1 MNPFHLKTSS
11 GKQPH
16 VLLNKELMVLNVA
29 DGSAFSV
36 LAASFLILFC
46 CLISY
51 DIVVDVVPKVNWVSE
66 DAYKKLKVVVEMDH
80 EVTAE
85 KASEIELKRRLK
97 SLGAM
102 KIVTDRG
109 LQIGD
114 VVVLDIF
121 ATTIN
126 EDNSTGDKIPSADT
140 KG

>member
-1 MNPFHLKTSS
+1 
-11 GKQPH
+11 
-16 VLLNKELMVLNVA
+16 MVPEVKWA
-29 DGSAFSV
+29 T
-36 LAASFLILFC
+36 
-46 CLISY
+46 
-51 DIVVDVVPKVNWVSE
+51 E
-66 DAYKKLKVVVEMDH
+66 DAYKKLKVVVEMDR